1 MNLLWFI
8 LIGMTAGWLAGK
20 VIKGSGYG
28 AIANTLIGAI
38 GGVIGGYV
46 FALLGITAGG
56 LLGALTTAFV
66 GAVILLALIGAV
78 SKK

>member
-1 MNLLWFI
+1 LLWFI

-46 FALLGITAGG
+46 FDLLGITAGG